1 MEMEIGSVIRRRRA
15 EMGITQE
22 EMADRL
28 GVTAS
33 AVNKWENGKCLPDI
47 ALLKPI
53 ARLLGVTT
61 DALLS
66 FRTEPS
72 PEEIAAI
79 VREMDA
85 MFGEKPY
92 AEVFAWAKSK
102 LENYPNSAEL
112 AWQLAAVLDARR
124 LAPQEIPDADA
135 YDEPIR
141 ALYTRALEEGGERA
155 RRAAADSL
163 YSFYMRKRN
172 YGEAE
177 AMLDYF
183 SDENPEKKRRRAQ
196 IFAETGRAQEAYRAL
211 EELLFAEY
219 QVAAATLSNLSMLVM
234 KQGDPVRA
242 RMFAQKQSELARCFE
257 MGRYYE
263 ACCLLEPALAENDA
277 GAVIE
282 ITRELLENASD
293 LHSFARAPL
302 YADVPF
308 KEVREEVAQS
318 VRKGLL
324 AAFRSDDFAF
334 LRDNPR
340 WRALLDE
347 SNANGSA

>member
-15 EMGITQE
+15 EMGVTQE

-66 FRTEPS
+66 FRAEPS

-92 AEVFAWAKSK
+92 ADVFAWAKSK

-124 LAPQEIPDADA
+124 LAPQEIPDAGA

-196 IFAETGRAQEAYRAL
+196 EAYRAL

-219 QVAAATLSNLSMLVM
+219 QVAAAALSNLSMLAM
-234 KQGDPVRA
+234 KQGDLARA

-263 ACCLLEPALAENDA
+263 ACCLLELALAEKDA

-282 ITRELLENASD
+282 IARELLESASD

-308 KEVREEVAQS
+308 KEVREEVREEVSQS
-318 VRKGLL
+318 VREGLL
-324 AAFRSDDFAF
+324 EAFRSDDFAF
-334 LRDNPR
+334 LRDDPR
-340 WRALLDE
+340 WRALT
-347 SNANGSA
+347 G